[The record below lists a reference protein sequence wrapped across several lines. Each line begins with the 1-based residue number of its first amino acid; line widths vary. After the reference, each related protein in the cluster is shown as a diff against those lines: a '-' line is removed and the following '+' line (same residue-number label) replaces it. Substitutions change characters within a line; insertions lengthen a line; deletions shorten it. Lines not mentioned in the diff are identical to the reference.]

1 METKTAT
8 IDDISQFVS
17 WEMGAMSVS
26 NEGENFILQDT
37 KGPLTL
43 VLEPTTNGVYQEI
56 SEDHDMIGQ
65 GARFVAEKI
74 GDVTTLTA
82 YNDKMVLFTLLSCDD
97 LKEYRNKAYRRLLT
111 SRFEPTEDGLITI
124 TDEVMKGPILPESP
138 DLTYFFI
145 EDGEGDLTD
154 KIRLSPGRFHLAFS
168 PADKGVNLHFC
179 AINPETGD
187 LDVLYER
194 ENSIILRYAKDP
206 EWPWLSTDVLDA
218 GFLIY
223 NFDKPYWIKYG
234 STKCQKGQKHH
245 NHNAFALSGFL
256 VCRKL
261 ELFENQLCEV
271 VEAIFPNNEVVLSF
285 RIVNECA
292 RNAILIAKCL
302 ELNAVAHQ
310 TISSTAHHPK

>member
-1 METKTAT
+1 MRKTVLSIQFVLATLALVACGAKNANTDNSSSQTDSLSTKNETIMETKTAT

-154 KIRLSPGRFHLAFS
+154 KMRLSPGRYHLAFS

-223 NFDKPYWIKYG
+223 NFDKPYWKVMLDKLKAIKQPNEVEQWNRRLIENLIEYNEPFTGLG
-234 STKCQKGQKHH
+234 STDY
-245 NHNAFALSGFL
+245 
-256 VCRKL
+256 
-261 ELFENQLCEV
+261 
-271 VEAIFPNNEVVLSF
+271 
-285 RIVNECA
+285 
-292 RNAILIAKCL
+292 
-302 ELNAVAHQ
+302 
-310 TISSTAHHPK
+310 

>member
-1 METKTAT
+1 MRKTVLSIQFVLATLALVACGAKNANTDNSSSQTDSLSTKNETIMETKTAT

-223 NFDKPYWIKYG
+223 NFDKPYWKVMLDKLKAIKQPNEVEQWNRRLIENLIKYNEPFTGLG
-234 STKCQKGQKHH
+234 STDY
-245 NHNAFALSGFL
+245 
-256 VCRKL
+256 
-261 ELFENQLCEV
+261 
-271 VEAIFPNNEVVLSF
+271 
-285 RIVNECA
+285 
-292 RNAILIAKCL
+292 
-302 ELNAVAHQ
+302 
-310 TISSTAHHPK
+310 

>member
-1 METKTAT
+1 MRKTVLSIQFVLATLALVACGAKNANTDNSSSQTDSLSTKNETIMETKTAT

-223 NFDKPYWIKYG
+223 NFDKPYWKVMLDKLKAIKQPNEVEQWNRRLIENLIEYNEPFTGLG
-234 STKCQKGQKHH
+234 STDY
-245 NHNAFALSGFL
+245 
-256 VCRKL
+256 
-261 ELFENQLCEV
+261 
-271 VEAIFPNNEVVLSF
+271 
-285 RIVNECA
+285 
-292 RNAILIAKCL
+292 
-302 ELNAVAHQ
+302 
-310 TISSTAHHPK
+310 

>member
-1 METKTAT
+1 MRKTVLSIQFVLATLALVACGAKNANTDNSSSQTDSLSTKNETIMETKTAT

-206 EWPWLSTDVLDA
+206 GWPWLSTDVLDA

-223 NFDKPYWIKYG
+223 NFDKPYWKVMLDKLKAIKQPNEVEQWNRRLIENLIEYNEPFTGLG
-234 STKCQKGQKHH
+234 STDY
-245 NHNAFALSGFL
+245 
-256 VCRKL
+256 
-261 ELFENQLCEV
+261 
-271 VEAIFPNNEVVLSF
+271 
-285 RIVNECA
+285 
-292 RNAILIAKCL
+292 
-302 ELNAVAHQ
+302 
-310 TISSTAHHPK
+310 

>member
-1 METKTAT
+1 MRKTVLSIQFVLATLALVACGAKNANTDNISSQTDSLSTKNETIMETKTAT

-223 NFDKPYWIKYG
+223 NFDKPYWKVMLDKLKAIKQPNEVEQWNRRLIENLIEYNEPFTGLG
-234 STKCQKGQKHH
+234 STDY
-245 NHNAFALSGFL
+245 
-256 VCRKL
+256 
-261 ELFENQLCEV
+261 
-271 VEAIFPNNEVVLSF
+271 
-285 RIVNECA
+285 
-292 RNAILIAKCL
+292 
-302 ELNAVAHQ
+302 
-310 TISSTAHHPK
+310 

>member
-1 METKTAT
+1 MRKTVLSIQFVLATLALVACGAKNANTDNSSSQTDSLSTKNETIMETKTAT

-17 WEMGAMSVS
+17 WEMGAISVS

-65 GARFVAEKI
+65 GARFVAEKV

-223 NFDKPYWIKYG
+223 NFDKPYWKVMLDKLKAIKQPNEVEQWNRRLIENLIEYNEPFTGLG
-234 STKCQKGQKHH
+234 STDY
-245 NHNAFALSGFL
+245 
-256 VCRKL
+256 
-261 ELFENQLCEV
+261 
-271 VEAIFPNNEVVLSF
+271 
-285 RIVNECA
+285 
-292 RNAILIAKCL
+292 
-302 ELNAVAHQ
+302 
-310 TISSTAHHPK
+310 